1 MDSHTLIQA
10 LIYLGSA
17 ALIVPIAVRLGLGS
31 VLGYLIAGCIIGP
44 WGLRLVTD
52 AESILHFAE
61 IGVVLM
67 LFIIGLELD
76 PQRLWKLRAAVFGGG
91 ALQMVICGGLL
102 GLFCMLLGLR
112 WQVAELIGMT
122 LALSSTAI
130 AMQAMNE
137 RNLMMTQMGRSAFAV
152 LLFQDIAA
160 IPLVAMIP
168 LLAAS
173 SASTTMGAFALS
185 ALKVAGALVLVVL
198 LALAVGGALLFAHNE
213 ISGNGRPGTE
223 VTVSI
228 PQGSGVSVIA
238 QKLKDAGVIRSAYLF
253 RWYVGQ
259 KGAASKLQYGDFTLQ
274 KSACSYDAI
283 IAVLST
289 YAKAETVRV
298 TVPEGTT
305 AIAIAQKM
313 EAAGL
318 CSAEDFLKEANEGDF
333 SEYTFWQYVP
343 DDADAPD
350 RFMKC
355 EGYLFPETYEFLKDD
370 TVHNYVATFYAQFD
384 AQITDEMYAELKKQD
399 MTLPQLITLASFV
412 QEEAGNS
419 QDSNVAQVFRNRL
432 AADSP
437 YPRLQSNTSSYIQS
451 DSDNNYLWNWVAP
464 YYGGWD
470 HIPEN
475 IVAAYDT
482 YSCKGLPAGP
492 ISNPGIAAIRA
503 ALAPQPN
510 EEAKDA
516 YFFVTDL
523 KGSYYYAR
531 TLSEHNA
538 NCQKAAQVNK
548 TVNTEK

>member
-1 MDSHTLIQA
+1 MAQKHSH
-10 LIYLGSA
+10 A
-17 ALIVPIAVRLGLGS
+17 AR
-31 VLGYLIAGCIIGP
+31 
-44 WGLRLVTD
+44 
-52 AESILHFAE
+52 
-61 IGVVLM
+61 
-67 LFIIGLELD
+67 
-76 PQRLWKLRAAVFGGG
+76 KKGG
-91 ALQMVICGGLL
+91 AWKIL
-102 GLFCMLLGLR
+102 
-112 WQVAELIGMT
+112 
-122 LALSSTAI
+122 
-130 AMQAMNE
+130 
-137 RNLMMTQMGRSAFAV
+137 
-152 LLFQDIAA
+152 
-160 IPLVAMIP
+160 
-168 LLAAS
+168 
-173 SASTTMGAFALS
+173 
-185 ALKVAGALVLVVL
+185 LVLVVL
-198 LALAVGGALLFAHNE
+198 LVLAAGAALLFARSE
-213 ISGNGRPGTE
+213 INGRTTDAEP

-228 PQGSGVSVIA
+228 QQGSGVAAIA
-238 QKLKDAGVIRSAYLF
+238 QELKDAGVIRSAYLF
-253 RWYVGQ
+253 RWYVGH
-259 KGAASKLQYGDFTLQ
+259 KGAAAKLQYGDFTLQ
-274 KSACSYDAI
+274 TGANAYDAI
-283 IAVLST
+283 IAVLSQ
-289 YAKAETVRV
+289 YAKAETVRI
-298 TVPEGTT
+298 TIPEGTT

-399 MTLPQLITLASFV
+399 MTLPELITLASFV

-432 AADSP
+432 AEGSP

-451 DSDNNYLWNWVAP
+451 DADNNYLWNWVAP

-470 HIPEN
+470 NIPEN

-492 ISNPGIAAIRA
+492 ISNPGLAAIQA
-503 ALAPQPN
+503 ALDPQPD
-510 EEAKDA
+510 EDAKDA

-523 KGSYYYAR
+523 KGNYYYAR

-538 NCQKAAQVNK
+538 NCQKAAEVNK
-548 TVNTEK
+548 SVKN

>member
-1 MDSHTLIQA
+1 MAQKSSQA
-10 LIYLGSA
+10 ARKKGG
-17 ALIVPIAVRLGLGS
+17 V
-31 VLGYLIAGCIIGP
+31 
-44 WGLRLVTD
+44 WK
-52 AESILHFAE
+52 IL
-61 IGVVLM
+61 
-67 LFIIGLELD
+67 
-76 PQRLWKLRAAVFGGG
+76 
-91 ALQMVICGGLL
+91 
-102 GLFCMLLGLR
+102 
-112 WQVAELIGMT
+112 
-122 LALSSTAI
+122 
-130 AMQAMNE
+130 
-137 RNLMMTQMGRSAFAV
+137 
-152 LLFQDIAA
+152 
-160 IPLVAMIP
+160 
-168 LLAAS
+168 
-173 SASTTMGAFALS
+173 
-185 ALKVAGALVLVVL
+185 LVLVVL
-198 LALAVGGALLFAHNE
+198 LALAVGGALLFARNE
-213 ISGNGRPGTE
+213 ISGNGRPGAE

-228 PQGSGVSVIA
+228 QQGSGVSTIA

-298 TVPEGTT
+298 TIPEGTT

-333 SEYTFWQYVP
+333 SKYTFWQYVP
-343 DDADAPD
+343 DDAPD

-355 EGYLFPETYEFLKDD
+355 EGYLFPDTYEFLKDD

-384 AQITDEMYAELKKQD
+384 AQITEEMYAELEKQA
-399 MTLPQLITLASFV
+399 MTLPELITLASFV

-432 AADSP
+432 ADGSP
-437 YPRLQSNTSSYIQS
+437 YPRLQSNTSSHIQS
-451 DSDNNYLWNWVAP
+451 DDDNNYLWNWVAP

-470 HIPEN
+470 KIPEN

-482 YSCKGLPAGP
+482 YSCTGLPAGP
-492 ISNPGIAAIRA
+492 ISNPGLAAIKA
-503 ALAPQPN
+503 ALTPEPD
-510 EEAKDA
+510 EAAKNA

-523 KGSYYYAR
+523 KGSYYYAH

-538 NCQKAAQVNK
+538 NCKTAAAVNK
-548 TVNTEK
+548 SMNTEK

>member
-1 MDSHTLIQA
+1 MAQKHSH
-10 LIYLGSA
+10 A
-17 ALIVPIAVRLGLGS
+17 AR
-31 VLGYLIAGCIIGP
+31 
-44 WGLRLVTD
+44 
-52 AESILHFAE
+52 
-61 IGVVLM
+61 
-67 LFIIGLELD
+67 
-76 PQRLWKLRAAVFGGG
+76 KKGG
-91 ALQMVICGGLL
+91 AWKIL
-102 GLFCMLLGLR
+102 
-112 WQVAELIGMT
+112 
-122 LALSSTAI
+122 
-130 AMQAMNE
+130 
-137 RNLMMTQMGRSAFAV
+137 
-152 LLFQDIAA
+152 
-160 IPLVAMIP
+160 
-168 LLAAS
+168 
-173 SASTTMGAFALS
+173 
-185 ALKVAGALVLVVL
+185 LVLVVL
-198 LALAVGGALLFAHNE
+198 LALAAGAAGVFAYNE
-213 ISGNGRPGTE
+213 IHGNGKPGTE

-228 PQGSGVSVIA
+228 PQGSGVASIA
-238 QKLKDAGVIRSAYLF
+238 NRLKEAGVIRSTYLF

-259 KGAASKLQYGDFTLQ
+259 KGVAGKLQYGDFTLQ
-274 KSACSYDAI
+274 TGANAYDAI
-283 IAVLST
+283 IAVLSK
-289 YAKAETVRV
+289 YAKAETVRI
-298 TVPEGTT
+298 TIPEGTT

-333 SEYTFWQYVP
+333 SAYTFWQYVP

-399 MTLPQLITLASFV
+399 MTLPELITLASFV

-432 AADSP
+432 AEGSP

-451 DSDNNYLWNWVAP
+451 DADNNYLWNWVAP

-470 HIPEN
+470 NIPEN

-492 ISNPGIAAIRA
+492 ISNPGLAAIQA
-503 ALAPQPN
+503 ALDPQPD
-510 EEAKDA
+510 EDAKDA

-523 KGSYYYAR
+523 KGNYYYAR

-538 NCQKAAQVNK
+538 NCQKAAEVNK
-548 TVNTEK
+548 SVKG

>member
-1 MDSHTLIQA
+1 MAHKERHTA
-10 LIYLGSA
+10 S
-17 ALIVPIAVRLGLGS
+17 
-31 VLGYLIAGCIIGP
+31 
-44 WGLRLVTD
+44 
-52 AESILHFAE
+52 
-61 IGVVLM
+61 
-67 LFIIGLELD
+67 
-76 PQRLWKLRAAVFGGG
+76 KKKGG
-91 ALQMVICGGLL
+91 AVKI
-102 GLFCMLLGLR
+102 
-112 WQVAELIGMT
+112 
-122 LALSSTAI
+122 
-130 AMQAMNE
+130 
-137 RNLMMTQMGRSAFAV
+137 
-152 LLFQDIAA
+152 
-160 IPLVAMIP
+160 
-168 LLAAS
+168 LLA
-173 SASTTMGAFALS
+173 
-185 ALKVAGALVLVVL
+185 VVL
-198 LALAVGGALLFAHNE
+198 LLVLAAGAAVLFAYNE
-213 ISGNGRPGTE
+213 IHGNGKPGTE

-228 PQGSGVSVIA
+228 PQGSGVASIA
-238 QKLKDAGVIRSAYLF
+238 NRLKEAGVIRSAYLF

-259 KGAASKLQYGDFTLQ
+259 KGTAAKLQYGDFALTPGTG
-274 KSACSYDAI
+274 YDDLITA
-283 IAVLST
+283 LST

-298 TVPEGTT
+298 TIPEGTT

-470 HIPEN
+470 NIPEN

-492 ISNPGIAAIRA
+492 ISNPGIAAIKA

>member
-1 MDSHTLIQA
+1 MAQKHSH
-10 LIYLGSA
+10 A
-17 ALIVPIAVRLGLGS
+17 AR
-31 VLGYLIAGCIIGP
+31 
-44 WGLRLVTD
+44 
-52 AESILHFAE
+52 
-61 IGVVLM
+61 
-67 LFIIGLELD
+67 
-76 PQRLWKLRAAVFGGG
+76 KKGG
-91 ALQMVICGGLL
+91 AWKIL
-102 GLFCMLLGLR
+102 
-112 WQVAELIGMT
+112 
-122 LALSSTAI
+122 
-130 AMQAMNE
+130 
-137 RNLMMTQMGRSAFAV
+137 
-152 LLFQDIAA
+152 
-160 IPLVAMIP
+160 
-168 LLAAS
+168 
-173 SASTTMGAFALS
+173 
-185 ALKVAGALVLVVL
+185 LVLVVL
-198 LALAVGGALLFAHNE
+198 LVLAAGAALLFARSE
-213 ISGNGRPGTE
+213 INGRTTDAEP

-228 PQGSGVSVIA
+228 QQGSGVSAIA

-259 KGAASKLQYGDFTLQ
+259 KGTAAKLQYGDFALTPGTG
-274 KSACSYDAI
+274 YDDL
-283 IAVLST
+283 IAALST

-298 TVPEGTT
+298 TIPEGTT

-399 MTLPQLITLASFV
+399 MTLPELITLASFV

-432 AADSP
+432 AEGSP

-451 DSDNNYLWNWVAP
+451 DADNNYLWNWVAP

-470 HIPEN
+470 NIPEN

-531 TLSEHNA
+531 TLSEHSA

>member
-1 MDSHTLIQA
+1 MAQKHSH
-10 LIYLGSA
+10 A
-17 ALIVPIAVRLGLGS
+17 AR
-31 VLGYLIAGCIIGP
+31 
-44 WGLRLVTD
+44 
-52 AESILHFAE
+52 
-61 IGVVLM
+61 
-67 LFIIGLELD
+67 
-76 PQRLWKLRAAVFGGG
+76 KKGG
-91 ALQMVICGGLL
+91 AWKIL
-102 GLFCMLLGLR
+102 
-112 WQVAELIGMT
+112 
-122 LALSSTAI
+122 
-130 AMQAMNE
+130 
-137 RNLMMTQMGRSAFAV
+137 
-152 LLFQDIAA
+152 
-160 IPLVAMIP
+160 
-168 LLAAS
+168 
-173 SASTTMGAFALS
+173 
-185 ALKVAGALVLVVL
+185 LVLVVL
-198 LALAVGGALLFAHNE
+198 LVLAAGAALLFARSE
-213 ISGNGRPGTE
+213 INGRTTDAEP

-228 PQGSGVSVIA
+228 QQGSGVSTIA

-259 KGAASKLQYGDFTLQ
+259 KGTAAKLQYGDFALTPGTG
-274 KSACSYDAI
+274 YDDLITA
-283 IAVLST
+283 LST

-298 TVPEGTT
+298 TIPEGTT

-384 AQITDEMYAELKKQD
+384 AQITDEMYAELKKQE
-399 MTLPQLITLASFV
+399 MTLPELITLASFV

-432 AADSP
+432 AEGSP
-437 YPRLQSNTSSYIQS
+437 YPRLQSNTSSHIQS
-451 DSDNNYLWNWVAP
+451 DADNNYLWNWVAP

-470 HIPEN
+470 NIPEN

-492 ISNPGIAAIRA
+492 ISNPGLAAIQA
-503 ALAPQPN
+503 ALDPQPD
-510 EEAKDA
+510 EDAKDA

-523 KGSYYYAR
+523 KGNYYYAR

-538 NCQKAAQVNK
+538 NCQTAAEVNK
-548 TVNTEK
+548 SVKN

>member
-1 MDSHTLIQA
+1 MAQKSSH
-10 LIYLGSA
+10 A
-17 ALIVPIAVRLGLGS
+17 ARKKGGV
-31 VLGYLIAGCIIGP
+31 
-44 WGLRLVTD
+44 WK
-52 AESILHFAE
+52 IL
-61 IGVVLM
+61 
-67 LFIIGLELD
+67 
-76 PQRLWKLRAAVFGGG
+76 
-91 ALQMVICGGLL
+91 
-102 GLFCMLLGLR
+102 
-112 WQVAELIGMT
+112 
-122 LALSSTAI
+122 
-130 AMQAMNE
+130 
-137 RNLMMTQMGRSAFAV
+137 
-152 LLFQDIAA
+152 
-160 IPLVAMIP
+160 
-168 LLAAS
+168 
-173 SASTTMGAFALS
+173 
-185 ALKVAGALVLVVL
+185 LVLAVL

-223 VTVSI
+223 VTVNI

-298 TVPEGTT
+298 TIPEGTT

-399 MTLPQLITLASFV
+399 LTLP
-412 QEEAGNS
+412 
-419 QDSNVAQVFRNRL
+419 
-432 AADSP
+432 
-437 YPRLQSNTSSYIQS
+437 
-451 DSDNNYLWNWVAP
+451 
-464 YYGGWD
+464 
-470 HIPEN
+470 
-475 IVAAYDT
+475 
-482 YSCKGLPAGP
+482 
-492 ISNPGIAAIRA
+492 
-503 ALAPQPN
+503 
-510 EEAKDA
+510 
-516 YFFVTDL
+516 
-523 KGSYYYAR
+523 
-531 TLSEHNA
+531 
-538 NCQKAAQVNK
+538 
-548 TVNTEK
+548 

>member
-1 MDSHTLIQA
+1 MAQKHSH
-10 LIYLGSA
+10 A
-17 ALIVPIAVRLGLGS
+17 AR
-31 VLGYLIAGCIIGP
+31 
-44 WGLRLVTD
+44 
-52 AESILHFAE
+52 
-61 IGVVLM
+61 
-67 LFIIGLELD
+67 
-76 PQRLWKLRAAVFGGG
+76 KKGG
-91 ALQMVICGGLL
+91 AWKIL
-102 GLFCMLLGLR
+102 
-112 WQVAELIGMT
+112 
-122 LALSSTAI
+122 
-130 AMQAMNE
+130 
-137 RNLMMTQMGRSAFAV
+137 
-152 LLFQDIAA
+152 
-160 IPLVAMIP
+160 
-168 LLAAS
+168 
-173 SASTTMGAFALS
+173 
-185 ALKVAGALVLVVL
+185 LVLVVL
-198 LALAVGGALLFAHNE
+198 LALAAGAAGGFARSE
-213 ISGNGRPGTE
+213 INGRTTDAEP

-228 PQGSGVSVIA
+228 QQGSGVSAIA

-259 KGAASKLQYGDFTLQ
+259 KGTAAKLQYGDFALTPGTG
-274 KSACSYDAI
+274 YDDL
-283 IAVLST
+283 IAALST

-298 TVPEGTT
+298 TIPEGTT

-384 AQITDEMYAELKKQD
+384 AQITDEMYAELKKQE

-432 AADSP
+432 AEGSP

-451 DSDNNYLWNWVAP
+451 DADNNYLWNWVAP

-470 HIPEN
+470 NIPEN

-492 ISNPGIAAIRA
+492 ISNPGLAAIQA
-503 ALAPQPN
+503 ALDPQPD
-510 EEAKDA
+510 EDAKDA

-523 KGSYYYAR
+523 KGNYYYAR

-538 NCQKAAQVNK
+538 NCQKAAEVNK
-548 TVNTEK
+548 SVKG

>member
-1 MDSHTLIQA
+1 MAQKHSH
-10 LIYLGSA
+10 A
-17 ALIVPIAVRLGLGS
+17 AR
-31 VLGYLIAGCIIGP
+31 
-44 WGLRLVTD
+44 
-52 AESILHFAE
+52 
-61 IGVVLM
+61 
-67 LFIIGLELD
+67 
-76 PQRLWKLRAAVFGGG
+76 KKGG
-91 ALQMVICGGLL
+91 AWKIL
-102 GLFCMLLGLR
+102 
-112 WQVAELIGMT
+112 
-122 LALSSTAI
+122 
-130 AMQAMNE
+130 
-137 RNLMMTQMGRSAFAV
+137 
-152 LLFQDIAA
+152 
-160 IPLVAMIP
+160 
-168 LLAAS
+168 
-173 SASTTMGAFALS
+173 
-185 ALKVAGALVLVVL
+185 LVLVVL
-198 LALAVGGALLFAHNE
+198 LALAAGAAGVFAYNE
-213 ISGNGRPGTE
+213 IHGNGKPGTE

-228 PQGSGVSVIA
+228 PQGSGVASIA
-238 QKLKDAGVIRSAYLF
+238 NRLKEAGVIRSTYLF

-259 KGAASKLQYGDFTLQ
+259 KGVAGKLQYGDFTLQ
-274 KSACSYDAI
+274 TGANAYDAI
-283 IAVLST
+283 IAVLSQ
-289 YAKAETVRV
+289 YAKADTVRI
-298 TVPEGTT
+298 TIPEGTT

-399 MTLPQLITLASFV
+399 MTLPELITLASFV

-432 AADSP
+432 AEGSP

-451 DSDNNYLWNWVAP
+451 DADNNYLWNWVAP

-470 HIPEN
+470 NIPEN

-492 ISNPGIAAIRA
+492 ISNPGLAAIQA
-503 ALAPQPN
+503 ALDPQPD
-510 EEAKDA
+510 EDAKDA

-523 KGSYYYAR
+523 KGNYYYAR

-538 NCQKAAQVNK
+538 NCQKAAEVNK
-548 TVNTEK
+548 SVKG

>member
-1 MDSHTLIQA
+1 MAQKHSH
-10 LIYLGSA
+10 A
-17 ALIVPIAVRLGLGS
+17 AR
-31 VLGYLIAGCIIGP
+31 
-44 WGLRLVTD
+44 
-52 AESILHFAE
+52 
-61 IGVVLM
+61 
-67 LFIIGLELD
+67 
-76 PQRLWKLRAAVFGGG
+76 KKGG
-91 ALQMVICGGLL
+91 AWKIL
-102 GLFCMLLGLR
+102 
-112 WQVAELIGMT
+112 
-122 LALSSTAI
+122 
-130 AMQAMNE
+130 
-137 RNLMMTQMGRSAFAV
+137 
-152 LLFQDIAA
+152 
-160 IPLVAMIP
+160 
-168 LLAAS
+168 
-173 SASTTMGAFALS
+173 
-185 ALKVAGALVLVVL
+185 LVLVVL
-198 LALAVGGALLFAHNE
+198 LVLAAGAALLFARSE
-213 ISGNGRPGTE
+213 INGRTTDAEP

-228 PQGSGVSVIA
+228 QQGSGVSAIA

-259 KGAASKLQYGDFTLQ
+259 KGTAAKLQYGDFALTPGTG
-274 KSACSYDAI
+274 YDDL
-283 IAVLST
+283 IAALST

-298 TVPEGTT
+298 TIPEGTT

-384 AQITDEMYAELKKQD
+384 AQITDEMYAELKKQE
-399 MTLPQLITLASFV
+399 MTLPELITLASFV

-432 AADSP
+432 AEGSP

-451 DSDNNYLWNWVAP
+451 DADNNYLWNWVAP

-470 HIPEN
+470 NIPEN

-492 ISNPGIAAIRA
+492 ISNPGLAAIQA
-503 ALAPQPN
+503 ALDPQPD
-510 EEAKDA
+510 EDAKDA

-523 KGSYYYAR
+523 KGNYYYAR

-538 NCQKAAQVNK
+538 NCQTAAEVNK
-548 TVNTEK
+548 SVKG